1 MPAFEIIGFFRQISE
16 MLVPPS
22 IVGRHGG
29 NITPNVVFGPLRRLY
44 AGLRANS
51 RLRKVQRFGRTAKAS
66 MFGHNHGILHMMK
79 IEGEIRHGLLGPITP
94 GPRHISFSCKA

>member
-22 IVGRHGG
+22 IGRHGG

-66 MFGHNHGILHMMK
+66 MFGHNHRILPMTK
-79 IEGEIRHGLLGPITP
+79 IEGEIRHGLFGAITL
-94 GPRHISFSCKA
+94 GPRHSSFSCKA